1 MSFKSN
7 LSIKSLWMF
16 KMARELK
23 RLLLVVAR
31 NQVLRRRAVE
41 NDLSGVQDVAG
52 FTKKSLIASIMLGI
66 NSRSS
71 LDHSFSS

>member
-1 MSFKSN
+1 
-7 LSIKSLWMF
+7 
-16 KMARELK
+16 MARELK

>member
-16 KMARELK
+16 EMARELK
-23 RLLLVVAR
+23 RLLFVVAR

-41 NDLSGVQDVAG
+41 ND
-52 FTKKSLIASIMLGI
+52 
-66 NSRSS
+66 
-71 LDHSFSS
+71 DHR

>member
-7 LSIKSLWMF
+7 LSFKSLRMF

-23 RLLLVVAR
+23 RLLFVVAR

-41 NDLSGVQDVAG
+41 ND
-52 FTKKSLIASIMLGI
+52 
-66 NSRSS
+66 
-71 LDHSFSS
+71 DHR

>member
-7 LSIKSLWMF
+7 LSVKSLRMF

-23 RLLLVVAR
+23 RLLFVVAR

-41 NDLSGVQDVAG
+41 ND
-52 FTKKSLIASIMLGI
+52 
-66 NSRSS
+66 
-71 LDHSFSS
+71 DHR